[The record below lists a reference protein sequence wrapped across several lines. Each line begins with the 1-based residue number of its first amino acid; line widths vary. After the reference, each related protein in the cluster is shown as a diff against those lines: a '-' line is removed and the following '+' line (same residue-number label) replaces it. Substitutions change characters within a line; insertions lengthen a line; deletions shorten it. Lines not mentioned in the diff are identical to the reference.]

1 MVIGMPDVQAI
12 DFLDT
17 GVIRLLVVQ
26 NPLAEVLPRFLR
38 IAVVAPAI
46 AASFLIELHG
56 HIEVMRPDI
65 FAQDKAA
72 AVRKPDNSPY
82 DIGLIR
88 FCIDLLQNKKAQ
100 RNFDYQS
107 KLCWAGKLMMLLW
120 YVLHPPCVQQG
131 KNDFLHLLGCIGRRK
146 VLL

>member
-38 IAVVAPAI
+38 IAVVAAAI
-46 AASFLIELHG
+46 AVSFPVELHG
-56 HIEVMRPDI
+56 HIKVMRPDI

-72 AVRKPDNSPY
+72 AVRELDDSPY
-82 DIGLIR
+82 NIGLIH

-100 RNFDYQS
+100 HSFD
-107 KLCWAGKLMMLLW
+107 C
-120 YVLHPPCVQQG
+120 
-131 KNDFLHLLGCIGRRK
+131 
-146 VLL
+146 